1 MLCVEIM
8 KQEGKITPAE
18 WNFFLRGAAG
28 MDKTRPT
35 KPDVPFL
42 NNVKVWNNAFD
53 LNETIPIFKGI
64 HNDLTKTPC
73 WVKLGNDEVW
83 TENWCVTIACI
94 DNNTCIDILCTGKF
108 PINFENSSEQIDY
121 FRYYDLNKANCILF
135 LFLENDISD

>member
-1 MLCVEIM
+1 MESFKKNLIFVFFRGLFEKDKTVFSFMLCVEIM

-73 WVKLGNDEVW
+73 WVKLGNDEVML
-83 TENWCVTIACI
+83 VGCI
-94 DNNTCIDILCTGKF
+94 
-108 PINFENSSEQIDY
+108 E
-121 FRYYDLNKANCILF
+121 DLRRF
-135 LFLENDISD
+135 SGISAISLLGSRR